1 MEFTTVSQT
10 LSSQYSAH
18 GQRANY
24 KLDSEKE
31 NDYPALLF
39 GIPLKRIHQVFWKLG
54 PRPGTGFETRAHACR
69 GIMMDK
75 NVRNLGFLLC
85 TDRDNFD

>member
-31 NDYPALLF
+31 DDYPALLF
-39 GIPLKRIHQVFWKLG
+39 GIPLKRIHQVF
-54 PRPGTGFETRAHACR
+54 
-69 GIMMDK
+69 
-75 NVRNLGFLLC
+75 
-85 TDRDNFD
+85 